1 MFFPQKQKLLRSRPI
16 VLQRPS
22 LLRLPPTYDQLFLFY
37 HQRVCKKCNKHP
49 KEPCIC
55 LVCGTLICMREG
67 CCRSNTTLEAVSHA
81 EACGAGT
88 AVYLAVNSSA
98 VIVIRGKKACVW
110 GSVYLDSHGEE
121 DRDLKRGKPL
131 FLSKQ
136 RFWFLEQQWLTHSFD
151 HTSKRWVW
159 HKDTL

>member
-1 MFFPQKQKLLRSRPI
+1 M
-16 VLQRPS
+16 
-22 LLRLPPTYDQLFLFY
+22 
-37 HQRVCKKCNKHP
+37 
-49 KEPCIC
+49 
-55 LVCGTLICMREG
+55 
-67 CCRSNTTLEAVSHA
+67 EAVSHA
-81 EACGAGT
+81 ESCGAGT

-131 FLSKQ
+131 FLSES
-136 RFWFLEQQWLTHSFD
+136 RYWFLEQQWLTHSFD

-159 HKDTL
+159 HKDNL